1 MLNWRH
7 QHDSGE
13 TAQHSQAQREAAS
26 APGKGDSR
34 TAHANRLQPRGRWGD
49 DGVNAYGDGQHR
61 GSSSSGGDRG
71 YAWQNNGAS
80 GNGFIALPGKFVPG
94 TSGPTHLK
102 RGGLRLNWASRGG
115 GRKPRPPL
123 PTQESSTDLD
133 ESTLATA
140 TEPVKE
146 VADPAMAD
154 HSLAIAKGDGGIL
167 LVHLFYLLVGDW
179 VFRLP
184 RVSDPD
190 ALSADRSLTGPDNTA
205 FTGEGISMS
214 SFAAYTA
221 LRRQQRMKKRRM
233 RRWVPVLDYISN
245 TVPVLYAVYRILKRN
260 TEMKIVLWG
269 QRAIEFEAQ
278 LIYDNGQETAVVGVF
293 VGLLMKSYKNDET
306 LSGGSAC
313 RWYLNEDLP
322 EIDDYFERFRLCMEG
337 TDGTAAAEFVFFNR
351 VAQQLVGKSV
361 MSLLRSSGLP
371 REIAAVVSQKY
382 TLAISVTQ
390 KSLSQRNISFQ
401 VNGIETFFE
410 GKTLPLD
417 TRTCTVMPLL
427 IRDESSAERTRVQS
441 TEPISTRGIPDLPI
455 TTESV
460 LKKTTPQRVPLRNL
474 KGKIL
479 LLPLTAAVQPFQHHP
494 WNHQLSRVLTA
505 LHMVDQKSS

>member
-1 MLNWRH
+1 MAGRGNLK
-7 QHDSGE
+7 QHPAVHPTPRPPGQGSRPTNAKPAAPA
-13 TAQHSQAQREAAS
+13 TAQVGRPPNIPAQAGRPPGAAGQ
-26 APGKGDSR
+26 AGDSR

-154 HSLAIAKGDGGIL
+154 HSLAIAKGDGEADPP
-167 LVHLFYLLVGDW
+167 VSPASPPPW
-179 VFRLP
+179 RLGGNP
-184 RVSDPD
+184 SIAAAAFPP
-190 ALSADRSLTGPDNTA
+190 SLPL
-205 FTGEGISMS
+205 
-214 SFAAYTA
+214 
-221 LRRQQRMKKRRM
+221 LRRFQRELRHWLVALMKLATGTLCLDGGGSRGGGDLAPDGGGSRGGGSGRRRSGGGSWW
-233 RRWVPVLDYISN
+233 RRDLEPGRRPQGGGGFGGSGGSGFEHRRCRL
-245 TVPVLYAVYRILKRN
+245 RN

-401 VNGIETFFE
+401 
-410 GKTLPLD
+410 
-417 TRTCTVMPLL
+417 
-427 IRDESSAERTRVQS
+427 
-441 TEPISTRGIPDLPI
+441 
-455 TTESV
+455 
-460 LKKTTPQRVPLRNL
+460 PLRNL